1 MKYFVSKIALWIS
14 LGSALAMAEG
24 LFFGLEGDYSFGSKI
39 KSQDSDPLKKAQFG
53 LGIKGGYD
61 FNVFRIYGAYIYD
74 FKVKKQGEDA
84 DGSFSFKWNTHKF
97 LIGADYT
104 PTVAQD
110 FKLVLGGYAGYSKLK
125 NKLIANDA
133 YSDSGSASGWVL
145 GGRLGGEYSLDANNA
160 IELGFKADKTFYS
173 YNTKE
178 TNTGFY
184 LGYTYK
190 F

>member
-1 MKYFVSKIALWIS
+1 MKHFVSKVALWIG

-24 LFFGLEGDYSFGSKI
+24 VFLGLEGDYSFGSKI

-97 LIGADYT
+97 LVGADYT

-110 FKLVLGGYAGYSKLK
+110 FKLVLGSYAGYSKLK
-125 NKLIANDA
+125 DQLIANDA

-173 YNTKE
+173 YKTKE
-178 TNTGFY
+178 TNTGLY